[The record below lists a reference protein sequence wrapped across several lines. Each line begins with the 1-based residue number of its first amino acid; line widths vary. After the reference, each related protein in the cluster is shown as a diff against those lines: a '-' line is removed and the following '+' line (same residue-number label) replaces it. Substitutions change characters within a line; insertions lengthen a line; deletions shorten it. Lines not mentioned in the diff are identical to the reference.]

1 MQLIDS
7 IFFSE
12 TPTAKIVFCVIV
24 AVSFV
29 IVYFWDPS
37 KAGCNQKKRLD
48 NGMMNH
54 VDVASEEYSTTA
66 KKMNPKKSE
75 RRFSNTETTLQE
87 LDQYVKTLKE
97 NQINDLDKV

>member
-12 TPTAKIVFCVIV
+12 SPTAKFVFCAIV
-24 AVSFV
+24 AASFI
-29 IVYFWDPS
+29 IVYFWDPN
-37 KAGCNQKKRLD
+37 KAGRNKNQRLD

-54 VDVASEEYSTTA
+54 VDVGSEEYA
-66 KKMNPKKSE
+66 ANAERMNPKKSE